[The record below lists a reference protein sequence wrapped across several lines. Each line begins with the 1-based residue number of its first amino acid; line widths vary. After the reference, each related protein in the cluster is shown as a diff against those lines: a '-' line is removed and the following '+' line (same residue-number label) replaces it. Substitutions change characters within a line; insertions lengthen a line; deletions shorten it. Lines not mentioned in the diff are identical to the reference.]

1 VKTTVSFEV
10 KLPIP
15 GIAYSNM
22 STGIVV
28 EGDGDYETTKDFA
41 FSCLEAQIQKLA
53 SEMKGV
59 LDNV

>member
-1 VKTTVSFEV
+1 
-10 KLPIP
+10 
-15 GIAYSNM
+15 M